1 MEKIK
6 NYQKYLLER
15 RKRAYKK
22 FNVEYV
28 ENLKTG
34 IEIKFTDLQIKT
46 KEERGREDD
55 WFFNRVFY
63 RFN

>member
-34 IEIKFTDLQIKT
+34 IEVKFTDLQIKT

-55 WFFNRVFY
+55 
-63 RFN
+63 